1 MLFENQQYQL
11 DCVNNIITALK
22 GVDFDN
28 GGNARRLAANIEQIG
43 KENGLGQ
50 FPVDGDKKQLDVLME
65 TGTGKTFTYLKT
77 IFELHKQFNQTK
89 FIIVLPRTAIKQ
101 GVIQN
106 IKLTDEYFFN
116 EYGKHINY
124 IDYPKDGLGTINQNF
139 INSTDLS
146 VLITTN
152 SAFNSNKNNINK
164 KTESLFKFGDTWTGI
179 ASKKPVVII
188 DEPHLLKGSETQKGL
203 EKLDK
208 SLFIRFGATYPRED
222 AHKIS
227 NVVYALDSISA
238 FNQYLVKQIG
248 VSTVFINSEESS
260 LHIRNLKPKT
270 NFEAFYNLNEQLHKT
285 TVYIK
290 DDIGAKINLDKYRGI
305 SVVKINRD
313 KIYLSDGTTLEQS
326 KGNYRLS
333 DSEVEMMVK
342 HAIRLHF
349 EKEQRLFEKNIKALS
364 LFFISSINSFR
375 GENPII
381 KKVFEQ
387 QYKIIRAEVY
397 KNTKN
402 KAYKA
407 YLDKDYKDGQLQVH
421 DGYFSGDRGSNDEKE
436 RQGVD
441 LILNDKERLL
451 STDTPLRFIFSVWA
465 LQEGWDNP
473 NIFTICKLSSTDQDT
488 SRRQQVGRG
497 LRIAVNQQGK
507 RLTHQHLGEREHDFY
522 DINALDMVV
531 SAQEQ
536 DFIHGIQNE
545 IMEASFSVVGDAIT
559 GQILKD
565 CGLNERECTRLM
577 IALEDNEI
585 IKFNEDSNEYT
596 IQSPILDYLVS
607 HRAVFAFVNDQ
618 RFEEIKRIFT
628 TNSKQHVIDKNK
640 PFETV
645 KVRQKQWQEFK
656 TLWETINKN
665 SAIVY
670 KNIKEEGLIESIS
683 ATFSNADIQPNRAH
697 IYQQTLDTQ
706 QNQINSIEDSDID
719 GSKSNGYFNRHS
731 RTQFITKFAKDERLP
746 ISFIAKLFNKLNWQS
761 FENNPQD
768 AQDQLRHLI
777 KEKIHSS
784 IIKSVGYEFNQTS
797 IYPNELQDER
807 GESIEELK
815 YTLLGRYLADEN
827 PGKEEFLYDK
837 VVYDSKIEKSSIQD
851 DPIQTN
857 GNAITV
863 FAKLP
868 KINIP
873 TPYKTYNPDFAYLI
887 KRANGKQLFL
897 VVETKGYKYEDNISK
912 QEKQKIDYAK
922 VFFHALQKEMPN
934 VNIQY
939 KTRTTQQSLATIIR
953 EAADDT

>member
-28 GGNARRLAANIEQIG
+28 GGNARLEANIKQIG

-77 IFELHKQFNQTK
+77 IFELHKQFNRTK

-152 SAFNSNKNNINK
+152 SAFNSDKNNINK

-179 ASKKPVVII
+179 SSKKPVVII

-203 EKLDK
+203 DKLDK

-248 VSTVFINSEESS
+248 VSTIFIDSEESS
-260 LHIRNLKPKT
+260 LHVRNLKPRT
-270 NFEAFYNLNEQLHKT
+270 NFEAFYDLNKQLHKM
-285 TVYIK
+285 TVHIN
-290 DDIGAKINLDKYRGI
+290 DDLGAKINLDKYRGI
-305 SVVKINRD
+305 SVVKINRN
-313 KIYLSDGTTLEQS
+313 KIYLSDGSTLEQR
-326 KGNYRLS
+326 KGNYQLS
-333 DSEVEMMVK
+333 DAEVEMMVK

-364 LFFISSINSFR
+364 LFFIPSINSFR

-381 KKVFEQ
+381 KKVFER
-387 QYKIIRAEVY
+387 QYKIIRDEVY

-402 KAYKA
+402 EAYKA
-407 YLDKDYKDGQLQVH
+407 YLDKDYKDGQLRVH

-451 STDTPLRFIFSVWA
+451 STDTSLRFIFSVWA

-545 IMEASFSVVGDAIT
+545 IMEASFSVVGDTIT
-559 GQILKD
+559 LDILKQK
-565 CGLNERECTRLM
+565 GLSDIEATAIYMGLVANKV
-577 IALEDNEI
+577 
-585 IKFNEDSNEYT
+585 IKQTGE
-596 IQSPILDYLVS
+596 IQSPILDFLAS
-607 HRAVFAFVNDQ
+607 HWSDFSLIGDEK
-618 RFEEIKRIFT
+618 RFEEIKQVFT

-640 PFETV
+640 PLETV

-665 SAIVY
+665 SVIVY
-670 KNIKEEGLIESIS
+670 KNIKEDDLIESIS
-683 ATFSNADIQPNRAH
+683 AGFSNADIQPKSAH

-706 QNQINSIEDSDID
+706 QNQINNIEDSDID

-731 RTQFITKFAKDERLP
+731 RTQFIAKFAKDERLP

-761 FENNPQD
+761 FENNPED
-768 AQDQLRHLI
+768 AQDQLPASDKRKYPQQYN
-777 KEKIHSS
+777 KERW
-784 IIKSVGYEFNQTS
+784 
-797 IYPNELQDER
+797 L
-807 GESIEELK
+807 
-815 YTLLGRYLADEN
+815 
-827 PGKEEFLYDK
+827 
-837 VVYDSKIEKSSIQD
+837 
-851 DPIQTN
+851 
-857 GNAITV
+857 
-863 FAKLP
+863 
-868 KINIP
+868 
-873 TPYKTYNPDFAYLI
+873 
-887 KRANGKQLFL
+887 
-897 VVETKGYKYEDNISK
+897 
-912 QEKQKIDYAK
+912 
-922 VFFHALQKEMPN
+922 
-934 VNIQY
+934 
-939 KTRTTQQSLATIIR
+939 
-953 EAADDT
+953 